1 MFLKKQ
7 RYVFFDVSDMF
18 IQWVGRLFLTIIMH
32 NVWIACDFF
41 ILRKFMLQYINNK
54 IMGKIELLLLML
66 LSFLFISCDK
76 EVDPGKVIIEHMIT
90 VALVDKEGNE
100 LLNVENEN
108 AYDPAKI
115 RIYKVQ
121 DGKETLYADGTQDLV
136 FGVNFL
142 GEDVATGHY
151 YTNLIVVYTDI
162 IQDNHSTVIVK
173 WNEQVADTVVCE
185 VDPSWYD
192 NIRKVYINGE
202 LLWDRNKSKDGPI
215 FTLVK

>member
-1 MFLKKQ
+1 
-7 RYVFFDVSDMF
+7 
-18 IQWVGRLFLTIIMH
+18 
-32 NVWIACDFF
+32 
-41 ILRKFMLQYINNK
+41 
-54 IMGKIELLLLML
+54 MGKIELLLLML

-173 WNEQVADTVVCE
+173 WNEQEADTVVCE
-185 VDPSWYD
+185 VDPSWCD

>member
-1 MFLKKQ
+1 M
-7 RYVFFDVSDMF
+7 
-18 IQWVGRLFLTIIMH
+18 
-32 NVWIACDFF
+32 
-41 ILRKFMLQYINNK
+41 
-54 IMGKIELLLLML
+54 
-66 LSFLFISCDK
+66 
-76 EVDPGKVIIEHMIT
+76 
-90 VALVDKEGNE
+90 
-100 LLNVENEN
+100 
-108 AYDPAKI
+108 
-115 RIYKVQ
+115 
-121 DGKETLYADGTQDLV
+121 YADGTQDLV

-173 WNEQVADTVVCE
+173 WNEQEADTVVCE

>member
-1 MFLKKQ
+1 
-7 RYVFFDVSDMF
+7 
-18 IQWVGRLFLTIIMH
+18 
-32 NVWIACDFF
+32 
-41 ILRKFMLQYINNK
+41 
-54 IMGKIELLLLML
+54 MGKIELLLLML

-76 EVDPGKVIIEHMIT
+76 EVAPGKVIIEHMIT

-142 GEDVATGHY
+142 GEDVE
-151 YTNLIVVYTDI
+151 
-162 IQDNHSTVIVK
+162 QD
-173 WNEQVADTVVCE
+173 C
-185 VDPSWYD
+185 
-192 NIRKVYINGE
+192 G
-202 LLWDRNKSKDGPI
+202 
-215 FTLVK
+215 

>member
-1 MFLKKQ
+1 MFFLMFPTC
-7 RYVFFDVSDMF
+7 FFNGSGGF
-18 IQWVGRLFLTIIMH
+18 FLTIILH
-32 NVWIACDFF
+32 NDWIACDFF

-76 EVDPGKVIIEHMIT
+76 EVAPGKVIIEHMIT

-173 WNEQVADTVVCE
+173 WNEQEADTVVCE

>member
-1 MFLKKQ
+1 
-7 RYVFFDVSDMF
+7 
-18 IQWVGRLFLTIIMH
+18 
-32 NVWIACDFF
+32 
-41 ILRKFMLQYINNK
+41 
-54 IMGKIELLLLML
+54 MGKIELLLLML

-76 EVDPGKVIIEHMIT
+76 EVAPGKVIIEHMIT

-121 DGKETLYADGTQDLV
+121 DGEETLYADGTQDLV

-173 WNEQVADTVVCE
+173 WNEQEADTVVCE

>member
-1 MFLKKQ
+1 MF
-7 RYVFFDVSDMF
+7 FFDVSDMF
-18 IQWVGRLFLTIIMH
+18 FQWVGRLFLTIILH
-32 NVWIACDFF
+32 NVWIACDFFF

-76 EVDPGKVIIEHMIT
+76 EVAPGKVIIEHMIT
-90 VALVDKEGNE
+90 VALVDKDGNE

-173 WNEQVADTVVCE
+173 WNEQEADTVVCE

>member
-1 MFLKKQ
+1 MF
-7 RYVFFDVSDMF
+7 FFDVSDMF
-18 IQWVGRLFLTIIMH
+18 FQWVGRLFLTIILH
-32 NVWIACDFF
+32 NVWIACDFFF

-76 EVDPGKVIIEHMIT
+76 EVAPGKVIIEHMIT

-173 WNEQVADTVVCE
+173 WNEQEADTVVCE